1 MLQSISTYF
10 RLSANHADKQVMLHV
25 LAKQWKCAI
34 SDISD
39 VKTAIILI
47 EFLIKQN
54 KTKRTIYKRINRLIN
69 HYFLLPYCKHS

>member
-25 LAKQWKCAI
+25 LAKQWKCPI

-54 KTKRTIYKRINRLIN
+54 KTK
-69 HYFLLPYCKHS
+69 